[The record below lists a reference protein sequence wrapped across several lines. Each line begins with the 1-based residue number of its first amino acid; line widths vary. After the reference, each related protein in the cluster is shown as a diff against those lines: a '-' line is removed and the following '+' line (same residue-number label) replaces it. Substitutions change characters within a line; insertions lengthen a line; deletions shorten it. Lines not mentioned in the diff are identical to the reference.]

1 MILLQSVRCRNFKAL
16 TELELHVPPR
26 CAFLIEGANE
36 AGKTSLLGAIYF
48 AFAGTGPD
56 GVPARQLVRRG
67 EDEAAVAVEFA
78 GDDAF
83 GVIERTVPRQGA
95 ATVRM
100 KLERRFQTREVETE
114 AEVQEGLTETFG
126 LDMRGLARVSF
137 LRELELTAGNADAR
151 APRQRTVVERREIGR
166 THRDLADVS
175 KLRAELET
183 TQKRIELGEMTAE
196 LDELRTGRA
205 DLDRRLRLVA
215 IAGLRDRYD
224 AAATEVGSV
233 EARLGG
239 LGETRDELRRD
250 LDLVE
255 RQAATTT
262 VADTLQTARIVVDVA
277 VAAETTQREE
287 TQRAREAGAVV
298 GAVTERLATLDGA
311 LQDLE
316 TAAVAGT
323 EREDLQRR
331 KDDLDASL
339 RELERLRRQRATL
352 MEARASIE
360 AELTGIRQN
369 LAGTE
374 ETGAAIGARKLW
386 TAWIETFGVD
396 AGEVLARGGGRF
408 SPGGMVSRAVSRLRG
423 ADDDETANDPVQ
435 ATERAEIEAALRGNG
450 IDVPEDVE
458 SAVAMIRLAAV
469 DLPALSPD
477 SAEALRVTDE
487 NLVSVIVR
495 ATRLDASIRELE
507 DGFDGKE
514 AAELEAGIAAALTNS
529 AEALRSAAAA
539 TNGAAPPER
548 TALADEATVLRTE
561 LSDLQELLERE
572 PELARELERLKEERE
587 RAEATRTELMDQL
600 REIWPEKFAAGVTP
614 PAEYLDQL
622 RTDCVASLER
632 QDPLSLNRQI
642 NEAAAQISS
651 GELALDVVKRQ
662 EEQALAELEEKVT
675 AEGVTLQPGDV
686 GASLNF
692 ALPDLVS
699 VTAVEEPRVR
709 LAAQRAQDRITEAE
723 RAVDD
728 AEQRLG
734 ERGAGIGL
742 NRERTRAEELERR
755 IGVRLKASEIAAR
768 AQERLRAKAVPKTI
782 QNART
787 LLPLVTGNRYFD
799 LRFASRGEVELWDEA
814 VGGWARLATMA
825 FGTRRQVGLAL
836 RLAEAIAI
844 SGPAAPGGPAFV
856 VVDEAALGLDA
867 EHRARVSAV
876 LREGFLRETFAQ
888 VIVLAGEG
896 DFRAADFERH
906 MTLSDGHAAKTNGRL
921 QASGPK
927 VIAELRREVD
937 E

>member
-1 MILLQSVRCRNFKAL
+1 MIFLQSVRCRNFKAL

-36 AGKTSLLGAIYF
+36 AGKTSLLDAIYF
-48 AFAGTGPD
+48 AFSGTGPD

-67 EDEAAVAVEFA
+67 EDEASVVVEFA

-83 GVIERTVPRQGA
+83 GVIERSVPRQGA
-95 ATVRM
+95 ASVRM
-100 KLERRFQTREVETE
+100 KLERRFQIREVETE
-114 AEVQEGLTETFG
+114 AKVQEGLAETFG

-137 LRELELTAGNADAR
+137 LRELDLTAGNGDAR
-151 APRQRTVVERREIGR
+151 ALKQRAVVERREIGR

-183 TQKRIELGEMTAE
+183 TQKRIALGEMTAE
-196 LDELRTGRA
+196 LEELRTDRA
-205 DLDRRLRLVA
+205 DLERRLRLMV
-215 IAGLRDRYD
+215 IAGLRDRYEQ
-224 AAATEVGSV
+224 AVAEVGSV
-233 EARLGG
+233 EARLSG

-250 LDLVE
+250 LDLAE

-262 VADTLQTARIVVDVA
+262 VVDTLQTARAAVDAA
-277 VAAETTQREE
+277 VAAETTQHED

-298 GAVTERLATLDGA
+298 NAATERLVVLDEA
-311 LQDLE
+311 LQNLD
-316 TAAVAGT
+316 TVATAGT

-331 KDDLDASL
+331 KDDLDAAL
-339 RELERLRRQRATL
+339 GELERLRGQRATL
-352 MEARASIE
+352 VEARASIE

-369 LAGTE
+369 LAGAE
-374 ETGAAIGARKLW
+374 ENGTAIGARKLW
-386 TAWIETFGVD
+386 AAWIETFGMD

-423 ADDDETANDPVQ
+423 TDDDESSSDP
-435 ATERAEIEAALRGNG
+435 ARDAERAEIEAALRGNG

-458 SAVAMIRLAAV
+458 SAVAMIRLAAE
-469 DLPALSPD
+469 DLPAPVSD

-514 AAELEAGIAAALTNS
+514 AAELEAGIAAALANS
-529 AEALRSAAAA
+529 AEALRSATAA
-539 TNGAAPPER
+539 TDGASPPER

-561 LSDLQELLERE
+561 LPELKELVERE
-572 PELARELERLKEERE
+572 PELACELERRKEKRE

-600 REIWPEKFAAGVTP
+600 REIWPEKFAAGATP
-614 PAEYLDQL
+614 LAEDLDRL
-622 RTDCVASLER
+622 RTDCLEALER

-642 NEAAAQISS
+642 NEVAAQISS
-651 GELALDVVKRQ
+651 GELALDVVRRQ
-662 EEQALAELEEKVT
+662 EEQALAGLEEKVR
-675 AEGVTLQPGDV
+675 AEGVVLQPGDV
-686 GASLNF
+686 GAALGF
-692 ALPDLVS
+692 ALPDLGS
-699 VTAVEEPRVR
+699 VTAAEEPRTR
-709 LAAQRAQDRITEAE
+709 LTAQREQDRITEVE
-723 RAVDD
+723 RSVGD

-734 ERGAGIGL
+734 ERGAGIELG
-742 NRERTRAEELERR
+742 RERSRAEELERQ

-799 LRFASRGEVELWDEA
+799 LRLASRGEVELWDEA
-814 VGGWARLATMA
+814 AGGWARLATMA

-844 SGPAAPGGPAFV
+844 SGPAAPGGPAFMV
-856 VVDEAALGLDA
+856 IDEAALGSDA
-867 EHRARVSAV
+867 EHRARISAV

-888 VIVLAGEG
+888 VIVLVGEG
-896 DFRAADFERH
+896 DFRAPDFDRQL
-906 MTLSDGHAAKTNGRL
+906 TLSDGHAAKTNGRL
-921 QASGPK
+921 KASGPK
-927 VIAELRREVD
+927 VISELRREAD